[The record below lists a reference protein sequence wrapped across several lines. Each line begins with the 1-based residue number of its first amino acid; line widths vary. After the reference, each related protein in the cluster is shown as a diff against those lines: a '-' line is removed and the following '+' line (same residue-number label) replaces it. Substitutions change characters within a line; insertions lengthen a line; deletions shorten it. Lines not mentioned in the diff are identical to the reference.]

1 VGPPLAG
8 RGDLA
13 RPEGVGRSL
22 DRLRFD
28 RDRAFAVLLVVAT
41 AFLIVELAAPGITR
55 PLAAYFAWGGADVIG
70 DAGWMWFCIAS
81 VAGLIAGL
89 RPR

>member
-1 VGPPLAG
+1 ME
-8 RGDLA
+8 RF
-13 RPEGVGRSL
+13 
-22 DRLRFD
+22 RFD
-28 RDRAFAVLLVVAT
+28 RDRAFTVFLMVAT

-55 PLAAYFAWGGADVIG
+55 PLAAYFAWGGAEIIG
-70 DAGWMWFCIAS
+70 DSGWMWFSIAS